1 MSLLPATSHANP
13 DTAFWAKAG
22 SIALPNTSAF
32 YGSPT
37 LNTLITTTS
46 APATQIGNTI
56 TITTTETGYI
66 WATVTANFTSN
77 DNTDD
82 HPISIYMIV
91 NGTTSNV
98 STDYIT
104 RRTGGSPIR
113 TLNMSANQRTNAM
126 IPAGSYTV
134 QVFAYTD
141 ASGVSGSHI
150 RCDHLDVFAL
160 GNLV

>member
-22 SIALPNTSAF
+22 SIALPNPSAF

-37 LNTLITTTS
+37 LNTLITTTGV
-46 APATQIGNTI
+46 PGTQIGNTI
-56 TITTTETGYI
+56 NITTTEIGYI
-66 WATVTANFTSN
+66 WANATANFTSD
-77 DNTDD
+77 DNTND

-91 NGTTSNV
+91 NGTTSNT

-104 RRTGGSPIR
+104 RRTGASVR
-113 TLNMSANQRTNAM
+113 TLNMSIQQRTNTM

-141 ASGVSGSHI
+141 TSGVSGNHI